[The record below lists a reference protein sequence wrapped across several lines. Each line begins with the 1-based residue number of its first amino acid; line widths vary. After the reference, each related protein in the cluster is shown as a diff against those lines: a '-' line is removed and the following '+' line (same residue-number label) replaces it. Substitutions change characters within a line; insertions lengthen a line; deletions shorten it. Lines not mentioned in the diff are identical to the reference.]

1 MNNAEPA
8 ALEGATVVVTRPA
21 GQGGDLC
28 RAIVARGGRAV
39 RFPVLE
45 IRPAEDNDKLTGLLD
60 RLGSYDL
67 AIFVSRNAV
76 TAAAT
81 RIKHDWPAQLPLAAV
96 GKSTAQALQRQ
107 WGRTVIAP
115 DDQYNSEAL
124 LALPELQSVS
134 NKRII
139 IFRGTGGRDLLANA
153 LSCRGANVEYA
164 EVYQRAMP
172 GYRLAE
178 LRKHDPIDIIV
189 VTSNEGLANLLRMAE
204 ADQRDWLLN
213 MPLIVISQRTA
224 TLAIELGFKHTPWV
238 AQQADDNG
246 LLTTLIAWN
255 SQRHHH

>member
-1 MNNAEPA
+1 MNNAGPA
-8 ALEGATVVVTRPA
+8 TLEGVTVVVTRPA
-21 GQGGDLC
+21 DQGDDLC
-28 RAIVARGGRAV
+28 RAIVARSGRAV
-39 RFPVLE
+39 HFPVLE
-45 IRPAEDNDKLTGLLD
+45 IRPVEDNDKLTGLLA
-60 RLGSYDL
+60 RLESYNL

-76 TAAAT
+76 TAAAA
-81 RIKHDWPAQLPLAAV
+81 RIKHDWPAQLPIAAV

-107 WGRTVIAP
+107 WGRAVIAP
-115 DDQYNSEAL
+115 DNQYNSEAL
-124 LALPELQSVS
+124 LALPELQWVS

-164 EVYQRAMP
+164 EVYRRTMP
-172 GYRLAE
+172 GYRLAA

-189 VTSNEGLANLLRMAE
+189 VTSNEGLTNLVRMAE
-204 ADQRDWLLN
+204 TDQRDWLLN
-213 MPLIVISQRTA
+213 MPLVVISRRTA